1 MHDKLRVDDESGISS
16 TYNSISKNMSS
27 LFFLLLPFFFSLPL
41 ISCHDVLLG
50 LHSKEME
57 VSCFDMVT
65 WWCSTH
71 EIKTLSI
78 RMQKSNGDCLHP
90 LS

>member
-1 MHDKLRVDDESGISS
+1 MRAEFRQHIIV
-16 TYNSISKNMSS
+16 
-27 LFFLLLPFFFSLPL
+27 FLKICLVYFSYCFPFFSLPL